1 MSFLDPIELQKRVTA
16 AYWVV
21 FVAFAVLIG
30 AFFRT
35 QVLQHEKYQLKAES
49 NRLRP
54 VALPPPRGAVV
65 DRNGAIIAENL
76 PGYTVKLLA
85 PHVDSLR
92 TALIRLSAV
101 VELDTAQMSD
111 VVRRWRQARY
121 QPVIVFG
128 DATFETASRLEEHRA
143 LLPGLVLQSEP
154 RRLYPAGPAV
164 SHLVG
169 YVSEVTD
176 AELQSN
182 RFPGAQPGS
191 LVGRAGI
198 EREYDDTLRGREGV
212 RYIEVNARGG
222 LVREQ
227 ASAASLPP
235 VAGRPLH
242 TTIDLDL
249 QRYID
254 SIWPAGVRGAML
266 AVTPRGEIRALYS
279 APSFDPNLFVG
290 GISSSDYRA
299 LLTDEANPLI
309 NRAIYGRYPPASPF
323 KLATAAM
330 ALRRGIVD
338 FHSHMNVPCT
348 GGYRLG
354 NRVFKCWKREGH
366 GSLDLIGAVAK
377 SCDVYFYQ
385 LGQRLGLDAILEDG
399 VLMGFRDRSGVDLP
413 SEQEP
418 VYPANLEYFDKRY
431 GPRNWSPPATILNF
445 AIGQG
450 ENTQTLINMVKFYAA
465 LAGDGKVRA
474 PFVVR
479 ETPGYQHDLGLSAD
493 QLAGLRRSLIAVV
506 EQGTAARS
514 RRTDLAVA
522 GKTGTAQNSH
532 GKDHGWFIGFAPA
545 ENPEIV
551 IGAIMEFAEHG
562 SSVAPHVVKAVSR
575 YVLGPEAPPPTPS
588 ELRVPVDSAPRDAPA
603 PDTIVPAPPELPP
616 PAVSA
621 AVPAAEPSAQ
631 PGVPASGRPGVE

>member
-1 MSFLDPIELQKRVTA
+1 MNLLDPIELQKRTTA
-16 AYWVV
+16 AYLVV
-21 FVAFAVLIG
+21 SLAFLVLAG

-35 QVLQHEKYQLKAES
+35 QIIQHEKYQLKAES

-65 DRNGAIIAENL
+65 DRHGAVIAENL

-85 PHVDSLR
+85 PNADSLR
-92 TALIRLSAV
+92 AALVRLSTV
-101 VELDTAQMSD
+101 VPLDTAQMSD
-111 VVRRWRQARY
+111 VVRRWRNARY
-121 QPVIVFG
+121 QPVVVFG

-164 SHLVG
+164 AHLVG
-169 YVSEVTD
+169 YVSEITD
-176 AELQSN
+176 AELESG
-182 RFPGAQPGS
+182 RFAGAQPGS
-191 LVGRAGI
+191 IVGRAGI

-235 VAGRPLH
+235 IAGRPLN

-254 SIWPAGVRGAML
+254 SIWPPGVRGAML

-279 APSFDPNLFVG
+279 APTYDPNLFVG
-290 GISSSDYRA
+290 GISGADYRA
-299 LLTDEANPLI
+299 LLTDAANPLI

-330 ALRRGIVD
+330 ALRRGIVG
-338 FHSHMNVPCT
+338 FGSHMPVPCT

-354 NRVFKCWKREGH
+354 NRVFKCWKKEGH
-366 GSLDLIGAVAK
+366 GSLDLVGAVAK

-385 LGQRLGLDAILEDG
+385 LGQKLGLEAIIQDG

-418 VYPANLEYFDKRY
+418 VYPASLEYFDKRY

-445 AIGQG
+445 SIGQG
-450 ENTQTLINMVKFYAA
+450 ENTQTLVNMVKFYAA
-465 LAGDGKVRA
+465 LAGDGKIRA
-474 PFVVR
+474 PYVVR
-479 ETPGYQHDLGLSAD
+479 EAKAPSHDLGLTPE
-493 QLAGLRRSLIAVV
+493 QLAGLRRALIAVV
-506 EQGTAARS
+506 EQGTAAASKRK
-514 RRTDLAVA
+514 DLAVA

-545 ENPEIV
+545 DKPELIV
-551 IGAIMEFAEHG
+551 GAIMEFSEHG
-562 SSVAPHVVKAVSR
+562 SSVAPYVVR
-575 YVLGPEAPPPTPS
+575 TLRRQLLGPDTVGTIKIKTLIDETTPQDTAPRPV
-588 ELRVPVDSAPRDAPA
+588 ELNPDSAAARAREDSIRLAAPRPAPA
-603 PDTIVPAPPELPP
+603 DSLPP
-616 PAVSA
+616 PA
-621 AVPAAEPSAQ
+621 E
-631 PGVPASGRPGVE
+631 RP

>member
-1 MSFLDPIELQKRVTA
+1 MSALDPIELQKRATA
-16 AYWVV
+16 AAVV
-21 FVAFAVLIG
+21 VLLAFAILIG
-30 AFFRT
+30 AFFRA
-35 QVLQHEKYQLKAES
+35 QVLQHEKYQVRAES

-54 VALPPPRGAVV
+54 VALPPPRGAVL
-65 DRNGAIIAENL
+65 DRHGAVIAENL

-85 PHVDSLR
+85 PNADSLR
-92 TALIRLSAV
+92 GALARLAQVVPLDSAQ
-101 VELDTAQMSD
+101 AAD
-111 VVRRWRQARY
+111 VVQRWRQARY
-121 QPVIVFG
+121 QPVVVFG
-128 DATFETASRLEEHRA
+128 DATFETASRLEEHRP

-176 AELQSN
+176 AELQGN

-191 LVGRAGI
+191 LVGRAGL

-227 ASAASLPP
+227 AGAASLPP

-249 QRYID
+249 QRFID
-254 SIWPAGVRGAML
+254 SLWPAGVRGAMV

-279 APSFDPNLFVG
+279 APTFDPNLFVG
-290 GISSSDYRA
+290 GISGADYRA
-299 LLTDEANPLI
+299 LLSDEANPLI

-338 FHSHMNVPCT
+338 FGTHMSVPCT

-385 LGQRLGLDAILEDG
+385 LGQRLGLEAIIQDG

-418 VYPANLEYFDKRY
+418 VYPANLDYFDKRY
-431 GPRNWSPPATILNF
+431 GPRNWSAPATILNF
-445 AIGQG
+445 SIGQG

-479 ETPGYQHDLGLSAD
+479 EQPGFQHDLGLTPA
-493 QLAGLRRSLIAVV
+493 QLAGLRKALIAVV

-545 ENPEIV
+545 EQPEIV

-562 SSVAPHVVKAVSR
+562 SSVAPYVVKAISR

-588 ELRVPVDSAPRDAPA
+588 QLRVPVDSAPRDAPA
-603 PDTIVPAPPELPP
+603 PDTVVPEPPAAIVPPPVSLVTPP
-616 PAVSA
+616 PPPPVTGA
-621 AVPAAEPSAQ
+621 P
-631 PGVPASGRPGVE
+631 

>member
-1 MSFLDPIELQKRVTA
+1 VSALDPIELQKRATA
-16 AYWVV
+16 AAVV
-21 FVAFAVLIG
+21 VLLAFAILIG
-30 AFFRT
+30 AFFRA
-35 QVLQHEKYQLKAES
+35 QVLQHEKYQVRAES

-54 VALPPPRGAVV
+54 VALPPPRGAVL
-65 DRNGAIIAENL
+65 DRHGAVIAENL

-85 PHVDSLR
+85 PNADSLR
-92 TALIRLSAV
+92 GALARLAQVVPLDSAQ
-101 VELDTAQMSD
+101 AAD
-111 VVRRWRQARY
+111 VVQRWRQARY
-121 QPVIVFG
+121 QPVVVFG
-128 DATFETASRLEEHRA
+128 DATFETASRLEEHRP

-176 AELQSN
+176 AELQGN

-191 LVGRAGI
+191 LVGRAGL

-227 ASAASLPP
+227 AGAASLPP

-249 QRYID
+249 QRFID
-254 SIWPAGVRGAML
+254 SLWPAGVRGAMV

-279 APSFDPNLFVG
+279 APTFDPNLFVG
-290 GISSSDYRA
+290 GISGADYRA
-299 LLTDEANPLI
+299 LLSDEANPLI

-338 FHSHMNVPCT
+338 FGTHMSVPCT

-385 LGQRLGLDAILEDG
+385 LGQRLGLEAIIQDG

-418 VYPANLEYFDKRY
+418 VYPANLDYFDKRY
-431 GPRNWSPPATILNF
+431 GPRNWSAPATILNF
-445 AIGQG
+445 SIGQG

-479 ETPGYQHDLGLSAD
+479 EQPGFQHDLGLTPA
-493 QLAGLRRSLIAVV
+493 QLAGLRKALIAVV

-545 ENPEIV
+545 EQPEIV

-562 SSVAPHVVKAVSR
+562 SSVAPYVVKAISR

-588 ELRVPVDSAPRDAPA
+588 QLRVPVDSAPRDAPA
-603 PDTIVPAPPELPP
+603 PDTVVPEPPAAIVPPPVSLVTPP
-616 PAVSA
+616 PPPPVTGA
-621 AVPAAEPSAQ
+621 P
-631 PGVPASGRPGVE
+631 